1 MDDYSTIRVTRSKA
15 ERKLVE
21 WLVSEASD
29 KMLQDLMNE
38 FVASGVEIVPDESA
52 NDDDA
57 V

>member
-1 MDDYSTIRVTRSKA
+1 MDDYNTTRVTRSKA
-15 ERKLVE
+15 KQKLVE

-38 FVASGVEIVPDESA
+38 FVASGVDVVPDGAA

-57 V
+57 I